1 MKKKI
6 LAILLCFCAIILC
19 GCASPVEY
27 SFYQDPEGRY
37 VEVAYIPFSLSEL
50 RTFGVEENT
59 ILTIQ
64 DTIVS
69 RVYNYYQE
77 QKISFVNRVNK
88 DETLTDEEKAILKSQ
103 YNKNVNDVYISPIAQ
118 GDNKIATAGVVI
130 DTNYIK
136 FSLRYDSAL
145 CYLMAKTDYSY
156 QGLLEYLENDET
168 EVVEGFWT
176 NKEIVSDTSIFNSQV
191 DETRNLSTFILNY
204 CEGILKSNTS
214 LTDEQ
219 IASLIPS
226 EFLYRYG
233 SNTPRLHSNADKT
246 FTDGGVY
253 FHEWTFSTEKDAEGQ
268 SEVETKLVETWTVHA
283 NKNIWYAIALGGV
296 VILVAVLFVIEFVKN
311 RKNKHDKPEDKQIEI
326 L

>member
-19 GCASPVEY
+19 GCSSPVEY

-37 VEVAYIPFSLSEL
+37 VEVTYIPFSLTEL
-50 RTFGVEENT
+50 RTLGVEENT

-64 DTIVS
+64 ETIIS
-69 RVYNYYQE
+69 RVYDYYQE
-77 QKISFVNRVNK
+77 QKTSFINRVNK
-88 DETLTDEEKAILKSQ
+88 DETLTDQEKAVLKSQ
-103 YNKNVNDVYISPIAQ
+103 YNKDVNDVYILPIAQ
-118 GDNKIATAGVVI
+118 GDNKIATAGVVV

-156 QGLLEYLENDET
+156 QGLLDYLEEDKA

-176 NKEIVSDTSIFNSQV
+176 YKEVVSDTSIFNSQV
-191 DETRNLSTFILNY
+191 DEKRNLSTFLLNY
-204 CEGILKSNTS
+204 CEGILKSNTT

-219 IASLIPS
+219 IATLIPS

-233 SNTPRLHSNADKT
+233 CNTPRLHSNADKT

-253 FHEWTFSTEKDAEGQ
+253 FHEWTFSTAKNDDGQ

-283 NKNIWYAIALGGV
+283 NKNVWYATALGGAV
-296 VILVAVLFVIEFVKN
+296 VLVGVLFAVDFIKN
-311 RKNKHDKPEDKQIEI
+311 RKNKQDQTGDNQIEI
-326 L
+326 S